1 MTQPPQVA
9 KCGQGGA
16 TRSAEGE
23 STASASASST
33 SPRLPTSRAR
43 TVSPG
48 RVPGRN
54 TVLPS
59 RRAMPSP
66 AAPSASIVSSKESVI
81 VLQWQMVGGEAH
93 FLQEQPERADQR
105 QHGGD
110 QQRAQ
115 QPGDPQAEE
124 DTGEGGHDQ
133 RAEQDRR

>member
-16 TRSAEGE
+16 TRSGDGV
-23 STASASASST
+23 STASASASSA

-48 RVPGRN
+48 SVPGRK

-66 AAPSASIVSSKESVI
+66 AAPSASIFSSRESVI
-81 VLQWQMVGGEAH
+81 VLQWQMVGGEAN

-110 QQRAQ
+110 QQHAQ
-115 QPGDPQAEE
+115 HPGDPQFQE
-124 DTGEGGHDQ
+124 DANKGSD
-133 RAEQDRR
+133 D